1 MVIIGS
7 QALLE
12 YVPEGIK
19 LRKTMLDIDYICSE
33 REWANVS
40 YRSECAGYSVT
51 RSENKG
57 LIRKDGQLIEEYEIA
72 QEGSSG
78 HDILVWSY
86 ANHSELKIQTDGL
99 GMCVPLNIL
108 YLLKMSH
115 RYKKNSVHFV
125 KTMKDI
131 LFMRSLGAEIPEDLQ
146 DIYQKRMKETYNYSH
161 PKLNV
166 SSGEFFSGDGVNYI
180 YEHDDIHDAIALY
193 DKPAF
198 RYYMVE
204 GAEVMTSM
212 DKFFEVEEEYRLL
225 GVYEEACVL
234 ALERSQIPNDFEI
247 DPEKSFMIA
256 LMKIC
261 TSITSGRFR
270 EYAWENYFKVVNLYH
285 SLGKTDYIERFKK
298 NQHNCRPYKGE

>member
-33 REWANVS
+33 REWSNVS
-40 YRSECAGYSVT
+40 YRSEAAGYTVSRT
-51 RSENKG
+51 GDKG
-57 LIRKDGQLIEEYEIA
+57 LIKKDGHIIEEYEIA

-78 HDILVWSY
+78 YDILLWCY
-86 ANHSELKIQTDGL
+86 TNRNHLKIQTDGL

-115 RYKKNSVHFV
+115 RFKKNSVHFL

-131 LFMRSLGAEIPEDLQ
+131 HFMRSLGAEITGELV
-146 DIYQKRMKETYNYSH
+146 DIYNKRMKETYNYSH

-166 SSGEFFSGDGVNYI
+166 SSGEFFSGDGVNYV
-180 YEHDDIHDAIALY
+180 YQHDDIHDAIALY

-204 GAEVMTSM
+204 GAQVLTSM

-234 ALERSQIPNDFEI
+234 ALERSQIPNNFEI
-247 DPEKSFMIA
+247 DPERSFMIA

-270 EYAWENYFKVVNLYH
+270 TYAWENYFKVVNLYH
-285 SLGKTDYIERFKK
+285 SLGKTDYIERFKA

>member
-33 REWANVS
+33 REWSNVS
-40 YRSECAGYSVT
+40 YRSEAAGYTVSRT
-51 RSENKG
+51 GNKG
-57 LIRKDGQLIEEYEIA
+57 LIKKDGHIIEEYEIA

-78 HDILVWSY
+78 YDILTWCY
-86 ANHSELKIQTDGL
+86 KHPELTRNQTSGL
-99 GMCVPLNIL
+99 GTCVSLNVL
-108 YLLKMSH
+108 YMLKMSH
-115 RYKKNSVHFV
+115 RFKKNSPHFL

-131 LFMRSLGAEIPEDLQ
+131 HFMRSLGAEITGELV
-146 DIYQKRMKETYNYSH
+146 DIYNKRMKETYNYSH

-166 SSGEFFSGDGVNYI
+166 SSGEFFSGDGVNYV
-180 YEHDDIHDAIALY
+180 YQHDDIHDAIALY

-198 RYYMVE
+198 RYYMFE
-204 GAEVMTSM
+204 GAQVLTSM

-234 ALERSQIPNDFEI
+234 ALERSQIPNNFEI
-247 DPEKSFMIA
+247 DPERSFMIA

-270 EYAWENYFKVVNLYH
+270 TYAWENYFKVVNLYH
-285 SLGKTDYIERFKK
+285 SLGKTDYIERFKA